1 MGINHN
7 QRVMVIRLWL
17 TMILLGTSGIHAYSD
32 WKVFLIFS
40 ADDWIGLCTLICFAT
55 WSMLSLRW
63 PPLKKLDID
72 KFMNYLK
79 LWTLCGWYARLPK
92 SMKVMKM
99 KVLHISRGFNVYTFL
114 KAWHSSSKW
123 RTISSMVPSLWPKP
137 TGTDISITLIA
148 SLSWWEVEK
157 FWISL

>member
-1 MGINHN
+1 M
-7 QRVMVIRLWL
+7 LF
-17 TMILLGTSGIHAYSD
+17 LGTSGIHAYSD

-40 ADDWIGLCTLICFAT
+40 TDDWIGLCTLIWLAI

-79 LWTLCGWYARLPK
+79 LWTLCGWYSRLPK
-92 SMKVMKM
+92 SMKVIKM
-99 KVLHISRGFNVYTFL
+99 KALHISRVLNVCIFL
-114 KAWHSSSKW
+114 KAWHSSNKW
-123 RTISSMVPSLWPKP
+123 RTTLSTVTSSWQKP
-137 TGTDISITLIA
+137 TGIDISIMLIA
-148 SLSWWEVEK
+148 SLSWWEVGK